1 MLHTLGQVL
10 NNRYRIINLLGQGG
24 FGAVYRAWDTHLNV
38 LCAVKQSFESS
49 PQAASQFNRAA
60 TILTGLRHPN
70 LPNVTDSF
78 SLPGQGQYLVMEY
91 IEGEDLQVK
100 LEKVDGPLPEA
111 RALAW
116 ADQILDALEYIHH
129 QEPPII
135 HRDIKPA
142 NIRIT
147 PKGQAVL
154 VDFGIA
160 EFRDPAQNNFAEA
173 QAVTPG
179 YSPYEQYSLGVT
191 DARTDIYAL
200 GATLYTLVTGL
211 ELQESVLRLVDDLV
225 KPASEI
231 NPALSDNT
239 SRAIQRAIQVDPRQ
253 RWQTAAE
260 FRAALQGQPI
270 PETTSGELSGL
281 DAVGTPAMT
290 RLARSGAS
298 EPIVLPVS
306 IADTTRAEDNRLDH
320 LVGISILVILVV
332 AVIFAGLYLT
342 DPFRWLGND
351 APTRGTLSW
360 TLYATRTAVAATPVM
375 GASNEA
381 ATDTHSAARPQADE
395 TLRIG
400 LMAPLTGSVPTFG
413 ISTKEGADLAVKEW
427 NARGGVLGKKIEL
440 VIHDSRC
447 EAEAAVGAA
456 NRLIFEEGIH
466 YIVGEV
472 CSRASIPV
480 SEVANQNHV
489 LMVSPV
495 STNPA
500 VTVDEAGQ
508 TKPYVFRACFIDPF
522 QGQVMAKFAKSQG
535 YQTAFILYEQDDEY
549 SVSLGDAF
557 EEVFTAQGG
566 RIVGKESHLASTSDF
581 SAILRQVIDSQA
593 EVLFVP
599 NYYPVINQVG
609 RQAKAMGATA
619 VLMGGDG
626 WDSPG
631 LDLAAVE
638 GGFFT
643 NHFDML
649 STRPILVKWLRRYG
663 SAYNIKNP
671 DEVAALTYDAVN
683 LLLATIE
690 KVGVDDPAKAAEM
703 MAQMNWAGVTGDI
716 SFDAQHNPIKSATVL
731 AIQQGKKVYVTTVEP

>member
-38 LCAVKQSFESS
+38 LCAVKQNFETS
-49 PQAASQFNRAA
+49 PQAASRFNHAA
-60 TILTGLRHPN
+60 TILTRLRHPN
-70 LPNVTDSF
+70 LPKVTDSF

-100 LEKVDGPLPEA
+100 LEKVDGPLAEA
-111 RALAW
+111 QVLAW
-116 ADQILDALEYIHH
+116 ADQILDALEYIHN

-147 PKGQAVL
+147 SKGQAVL

-160 EFRDPAQNNFAEA
+160 EFRNLAQNNFAEA

-179 YSPYEQYSLGVT
+179 YSPYEQYSLGST

-200 GATLYTLVTGL
+200 GATLYTLLTGS
-211 ELQESVLRLVDDLV
+211 ELQESVLRLVDDQV

-231 NPALSDNT
+231 NSALSGST
-239 SRAIQRAIQVDPRQ
+239 SRAIQKAIQADPRQ

-260 FRAALQGQPI
+260 FKAALRGQPLS
-270 PETTSGELSGL
+270 EATSAELTDL
-281 DAVGTPAMT
+281 VAVGTLPLT
-290 RLARSGAS
+290 RPARSGAS
-298 EPIVLPVS
+298 DPIVLPDS
-306 IADTTRAEDNRLDH
+306 IADKTRAEDNRLDH
-320 LVGISILVILVV
+320 LIGISILLILVA

-342 DPFRWLGND
+342 DPFGWLGKD

-360 TLYATRTAVAATPVM
+360 AQYATRTALAATPVT

-381 ATDTHSAARPQADE
+381 TTDTHSAARPKADG
-395 TLRIG
+395 TLYIG

-413 ISTKEGADLAVKEW
+413 LSTKEGADLAVKEW

-440 VIHDSRC
+440 VILDSRC
-447 EAEAAVGAA
+447 EAEAAVEAA

-466 YIVGEV
+466 YIIGEV

-489 LMVSPV
+489 LMVSPA

-500 VTVDEAGQ
+500 VTVDEAGK

-522 QGQVMAKFAKSQG
+522 QGQVMAKFAMSQG
-535 YQTAFILYEQDDEY
+535 HRTAFILYEQDNEY
-549 SVSLGDAF
+549 SLGLGDAF

-581 SAILRQVIDSQA
+581 SAILRQVIDSRA

-599 NYYPVINQVG
+599 NYYPIVNQVG
-609 RQAKAMGATA
+609 RQAKAMGVTA

-631 LDLAAVE
+631 LDLTAVE

-649 STRPILVKWLRRYG
+649 DTRPILVKWLRRYG

-690 KVGVDDPAKAAEM
+690 KVGVDDPVLAAER
-703 MAQMNWAGVTGDI
+703 MAQMHWAGVTGDI
-716 SFDAQHNPIKSATVL
+716 YFDAQHNPIKSATVL
-731 AIQQGKKVYVTTVEP
+731 AIRQGQKVYVTTVEP